1 MSAEGIESSEKDDD
15 DTDDNKGGAYAEA
28 SGKKTLEKKGEG
40 DGHVDGGKE
49 LESVF
54 DEGDGDEV
62 GATRSHMGLIAG
74 DKILMY
80 PARKIK
86 FGKVQFNPFAG
97 VFNNFTGNIA
107 SKFVDDFGGGG
118 GFGAKIVSFL

>member
-1 MSAEGIESSEKDDD
+1 MSAEGIESSEKDIVPLRIKED
-15 DTDDNKGGAYAEA
+15 DTEDV
-28 SGKKTLEKKGEG
+28 
-40 DGHVDGGKE
+40 VDGGKE

-62 GATRSHMGLIAG
+62 GATISHMGLIAG

-86 FGKVQFNPFAG
+86 FGKVKFNPFTG

-118 GFGAKIVSFL
+118 GFGAKVVSFP